1 MSAAAKVGALPRWFV
16 MTLVVIFMAIPL
28 IHPLGLPIVVSE
40 STKDFYNA
48 IDQLK
53 PGDVV
58 LFDIGFGSGGYP
70 TLGPAAIAV
79 LRHCFSKHLKVV
91 IMATAQEG
99 TVIYPLIM
107 DKVKPEEV
115 YGAKYGEDY
124 VFLGYIAGVQTAM
137 AAVLGDLHS
146 AAPVDYF
153 GKSIDTLPMMA
164 NIRGADDIDV
174 VAYLTTAGEIA
185 EGWVYQ
191 SYSRYKKVTC
201 GGWLSMMTPS
211 LKPYYDAGA
220 LTGMMD
226 GIRGAAEYEYLI
238 DQPGD
243 ALKTTDILN
252 LTQTWV
258 LILVILGNIAYFV
271 TRGKEGGK

>member
-1 MSAAAKVGALPRWFV
+1 MGLEKVGAMPRWLV
-16 MTLVVIFMAIPL
+16 MTIVVILMAIPL
-28 IHPLGLPIVVSE
+28 IHPLGILPAISE
-40 STKDFYNA
+40 STTDFYNA

-70 TLGPAAIAV
+70 TLGPAAIAI
-79 LRHCFSKHLKVV
+79 LRHCFSKDLKIV

-99 TVIYPLIM
+99 TVIYPLLM

-124 VFLGYIAGVQTAM
+124 VFLGFITGVQTAM

-146 AAPVDYF
+146 ATPKDYF
-153 GKSIDTLPMMA
+153 GTPIENIPMLA
-164 NIRGADDIDV
+164 DIRGADDIDV
-174 VAYLTTAGEIA
+174 VVYLTTAGEIA

-191 SYSRYKKVTC
+191 AYSRYNKVTC

-211 LKPYYDAGA
+211 LKPYYDTGA
-220 LTGMMD
+220 LAGMLD
-226 GIRGAAEYEYLI
+226 GIRGAAEYEKLI
-238 DQPGD
+238 GRPGD
-243 ALKTTDILN
+243 AMKTTDVLN
-252 LTQTWV
+252 LTQVWV
-258 LILVILGNIAYFV
+258 LILVILGNIAYFAV
-271 TRGKEGGK
+271 RGKEGS

>member
-1 MSAAAKVGALPRWFV
+1 MSAVAKVGALPRWFV

-28 IHPLGLPIVVSE
+28 LHPLGLPIVVSE
-40 STKDFYNA
+40 STKDYYNA

-70 TLGPAAIAV
+70 TLGPATIAI
-79 LRHCFSKHLKVV
+79 LRHCFSKDLKVV
-91 IMATAQEG
+91 LMATSQEG
-99 TVIYPLIM
+99 CVIYPLIM
-107 DKVKPEEV
+107 DEVKPEEV

-137 AAVLGDLHS
+137 AAVLGDLHA
-146 AAPVDYF
+146 AAPVDHF
-153 GKSIDTLPMMA
+153 GNPIGTLPMMA

-174 VAYLTTAGEIA
+174 VAYLTTAGETS

-191 SYSRYKKVTC
+191 AYSRYKKVTC

-211 LKPYYDAGA
+211 MKPYYDAGA
-220 LTGMMD
+220 LAGMLD

-238 DQPGD
+238 GQPGD
-243 ALKTTDILN
+243 AMKTTDILN

-258 LILVILGNIAYFV
+258 LILVILGNIAYFA

>member
-1 MSAAAKVGALPRWFV
+1 MGIEKVGAMPRWLV

-40 STKDFYNA
+40 ATQDYFNA
-48 IDQLK
+48 IDKLS

-70 TLGPAAIAV
+70 TLGPAAIAI
-79 LRHCFSKHLKVV
+79 LRHCFSKNLKVV
-91 IMATAQEG
+91 IMATQQEG
-99 TVIYPLIM
+99 TMMYPLIM
-107 DKVKPEEV
+107 EKVDPEGT

-124 VFLGYIAGVQTAM
+124 VFLGYLAGVQTAM
-137 AAVLGDLHS
+137 AAVLGDIHS

-153 GKSIDTLPMMA
+153 GTSIDNIPMLKD
-164 NIRGADDIDV
+164 IKGADDIAL
-174 VAYLTTAGEIA
+174 VAYLTTAGEVA

-191 SYSRYKKVTC
+191 SYSRYGKPTC

-211 LKPYYDAGA
+211 LKPYYDTGA
-220 LTGMMD
+220 LVGMLD
-226 GIRGAAEYEYLI
+226 GIRGAAEYEFLI
-238 DQPGD
+238 KKPGD
-243 ALKTTDILN
+243 ALKTTDVLN

-258 LILVILGNIAYFV
+258 LVLVILGNLAYFAAK
-271 TRGKEGGK
+271 KEGG